1 MSIAI
6 KDIFRANR
14 PLGNPGRADRYLLEI
29 AQDMRR
35 LLSKIQRDFHDS
47 SVVWP
52 GDLYSE
58 VAVILVEFGEDLHA
72 DAGLWSSLENSNREL
87 FGTPLP
93 LAADADSAAPLTGF
107 DPRRMQHLLW
117 TLWQV
122 MSPENCPIP
131 GHPNLLLLA
140 DAASALLEER
150 FHRLPPD
157 SGVKTFLAGSSR
169 FGWEIKRKLVWLGTH
184 SYLFRQSF
192 DNHAGKQE
200 QGASIGIIDD
210 FICQEHSPWSGMA
223 AIDVLAGALPDVSE
237 EDRASLRSWDERHAA
252 FYRVLSRQTSG
263 EKMHTLVVRNL
274 VNGEYYTVSTDL
286 AGCPF
291 EPGLVVFGSLTPW
304 RNEWYWSGEQS
315 IFRDLPEAEDAKLRK
330 RMLEK
335 SPAIAYR
342 YCPAEAAQARAS
354 ILRLHAEF
362 VAYHGDDLAVFPD
375 GLALAAA
382 EQKRQEARWQAADPE
397 HVRRIMNQRGVTQP
411 RPQMQFPHSM
421 LDHDQGIGMF
431 FNPDEGQDFMLGF
444 KHVISGM
451 RKQGDGLSE
460 TERLVLRNFVTSQ
473 NISLA
478 FVQRL
483 IREYGAESLLETF
496 HLRGLP
502 PDRTLAFLLR
512 CHKGRFF
519 RNRYPLLAL
528 V

>member
-1 MSIAI
+1 MSVAI
-6 KDIFRANR
+6 KDIFHANR
-14 PLGNPGRADRYLLEI
+14 PPGKLGRADRYLPAI

-35 LLSKIQRDFHDS
+35 LLSKIQRDFHDP

-52 GDLYSE
+52 GDFLSE
-58 VAVILVEFGEDLHA
+58 AAVILVELGEDLHA
-72 DAGLWSSLENSNREL
+72 NAGLWRSLENTNREL

-93 LAADADSAAPLTGF
+93 LVADPAVPLNGF
-107 DPRRMQHLLW
+107 DPRRVQHLLW
-117 TLWQV
+117 TLWLQ
-122 MSPENCPIP
+122 MNPENCPSP
-131 GHPNLLLLA
+131 AHPILLLLA
-140 DAASALLEER
+140 DAASGLLEER
-150 FHRLPPD
+150 FRRMPPD

-184 SYLFRQSF
+184 SYLFRQVF
-192 DNHAGKQE
+192 DKYVRKQK

-210 FICQEHSPWSGMA
+210 FICQEDTTWSGMA
-223 AIDVLAGALPDVSE
+223 AIHVLGGALPDVSE
-237 EDRASLRSWDERHAA
+237 EDRASLLSWDERHAA
-252 FYRVLSRQTSG
+252 FYRVVSRQTSG
-263 EKMHTLVVRNL
+263 EKMHTLVVRNF
-274 VNGEYYTVSTDL
+274 VNGECYTVSTDM

-304 RNEWYWSGEQS
+304 RNEWYWSGEQR
-315 IFRDLPEAEDAKLRK
+315 IFRDLPEAEDAMLRK
-330 RMLEK
+330 RMLEM

-375 GLALAAA
+375 GLALASA
-382 EQKRQEARWQAADPE
+382 EQKRLEARWQAADQE
-397 HVRRIMNQRGVTQP
+397 DVRRIRNERGLTQS
-411 RPQMQFPHSM
+411 RPQMQFPRSI

-431 FNPDEGQDFMLGF
+431 FNPDEGQDHMLGF
-444 KHVISGM
+444 KHVMSGM
-451 RKQGDGLSE
+451 RKQGDGLSG
-460 TERLVLRNFVTSQ
+460 TERLVLRNLVTSQ

-478 FVQRL
+478 FVERL

-496 HLRGLP
+496 HLRSLP
-502 PDRTLAFLLR
+502 PERTLAFLLR

>member
-274 VNGEYYTVSTDL
+274 VN
-286 AGCPF
+286 
-291 EPGLVVFGSLTPW
+291 
-304 RNEWYWSGEQS
+304 
-315 IFRDLPEAEDAKLRK
+315 
-330 RMLEK
+330 
-335 SPAIAYR
+335 
-342 YCPAEAAQARAS
+342 
-354 ILRLHAEF
+354 
-362 VAYHGDDLAVFPD
+362 
-375 GLALAAA
+375 
-382 EQKRQEARWQAADPE
+382 
-397 HVRRIMNQRGVTQP
+397 
-411 RPQMQFPHSM
+411 
-421 LDHDQGIGMF
+421 
-431 FNPDEGQDFMLGF
+431 
-444 KHVISGM
+444 
-451 RKQGDGLSE
+451 
-460 TERLVLRNFVTSQ
+460 
-473 NISLA
+473 
-478 FVQRL
+478 
-483 IREYGAESLLETF
+483 
-496 HLRGLP
+496 
-502 PDRTLAFLLR
+502 
-512 CHKGRFF
+512 
-519 RNRYPLLAL
+519 
-528 V
+528 